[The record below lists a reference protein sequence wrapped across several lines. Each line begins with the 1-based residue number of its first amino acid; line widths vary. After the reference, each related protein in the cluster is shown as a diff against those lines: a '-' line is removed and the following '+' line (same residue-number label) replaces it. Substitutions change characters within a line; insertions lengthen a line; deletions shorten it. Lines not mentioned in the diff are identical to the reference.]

1 MTQKTLTGVA
11 HTIVLMLL
19 AWSGS
24 IAVTPTPEKTPA
36 RSAATAATCLA
47 GPIAPQALECHQVA
61 VQLASERSFGPAI
74 AIEEQVLLFAPANP
88 EVAAALARMHQDGTR
103 DTVRAIALYHAA
115 LDASPG
121 FPPALLG
128 LGTIMADKGEM
139 EVAERYFARGAKE
152 RPDLAVFRVRQ
163 ADALVR
169 LGKEEQ
175 ARPILKEIV
184 LKWPE
189 SEEAETARKLI
200 SRTALAGP

>member
-1 MTQKTLTGVA
+1 MKQKPLTGVA
-11 HTIVLMLL
+11 NTVVLTLL
-19 AWSGS
+19 AWSGVL
-24 IAVTPTPEKTPA
+24 AATPAPQKTPA
-36 RSAATAATCLA
+36 TNQATAETCLA
-47 GPIAPQALECHQVA
+47 SPAAPIALECHQVA
-61 VQLASERSFGPAI
+61 VRLASEREFGRAI
-74 AIEEQVLLFAPANP
+74 AIEEQVLLLSPGNA

-121 FPPALLG
+121 FPAALLG

-169 LGKEEQ
+169 LGKGEQ

-184 LKWPE
+184 LKWPD